1 MHWSFSDHLWGGQR
15 WRSCEHLR
23 EALKCKGAVFTNMK
37 GKYWHSM
44 NLHVQTPY
52 AHPSWIWFQ
61 VQGTSNLKVGCYSF
75 KLLQSAGKEG
85 AIYNATNSVFATQDQ
100 FLIIHMI
107 LLCNGSVL
115 YPPIQEEEGIRR
127 NIARGPKGRGQYFSV
142 FPPPLGL
149 GGTIRSLCI
158 TLPISRHAIKVNIAL
173 VQVWQDHAGRG
184 VSILTMG
191 MCPGQCGYGLP
202 FRSQAN
208 ANEKPISP

>member
-1 MHWSFSDHLWGGQR
+1 MLNMLMHWSFSDHLWGGQR

-100 FLIIHMI
+100 FWLSTWFSCVRLYSWSTFQVLRHSCWDII
-107 LLCNGSVL
+107 SV
-115 YPPIQEEEGIRR
+115 GVCGRSRR
-127 NIARGPKGRGQYFSV
+127 VMSPGLFPKPVALKVAICIYAMVSV
-142 FPPPLGL
+142 
-149 GGTIRSLCI
+149 S
-158 TLPISRHAIKVNIAL
+158 
-173 VQVWQDHAGRG
+173 
-184 VSILTMG
+184 
-191 MCPGQCGYGLP
+191 
-202 FRSQAN
+202 
-208 ANEKPISP
+208 